1 MTIIKIWILIA
12 MVINNGKNNKQMTTK
27 QTNGDIGQRNV
38 NKIILQKRI
47 RYFLHLIKDK
57 SKNLGS
63 NMRK

>member
-1 MTIIKIWILIA
+1 MTIIKIWILIV

-57 SKNLGS
+57 SKNLEN

>member
-57 SKNLGS
+57 SKNLEN